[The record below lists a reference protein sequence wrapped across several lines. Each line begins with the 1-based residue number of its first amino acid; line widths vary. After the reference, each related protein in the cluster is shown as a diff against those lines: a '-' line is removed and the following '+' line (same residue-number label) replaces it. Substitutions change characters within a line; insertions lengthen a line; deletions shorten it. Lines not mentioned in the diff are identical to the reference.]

1 MYTLHCTQKLLARIK
16 EPTTAAVPTATT
28 ALGNWYA
35 TALLWK
41 PQVALFV
48 NESSRLPLFMP
59 LAPAKTLAARFP
71 LHLEALL
78 IAHGAPAG
86 FAAHEVA
93 AMTEVTVAKTASR
106 SIVGTMNDFTWLAGS
121 AEGTTDLDELRY
133 LSKRLANRPIGP
145 MGHKY
150 PIDVLDEV
158 VERWKACNDTE

>member
-16 EPTTAAVPTATT
+16 QPTAAAVPTATT
-28 ALGNWYA
+28 AFGNRYA
-35 TALLWK
+35 TALLCK
-41 PQVALFV
+41 PQIALFV
-48 NESSRLPLFMP
+48 NETTRLPLFMP
-59 LAPAKTLAARFP
+59 LAPANTLAARFP
-71 LHLEALL
+71 LLLEELL
-78 IAHGAPAG
+78 ILHGVPPG

-93 AMTEVTVAKTASR
+93 AMAEVTVAKTASR

-121 AEGTTDLDELRY
+121 DAGTAVLGELLY
-133 LSKRLANRPIGP
+133 LSKHLAKTPIGP